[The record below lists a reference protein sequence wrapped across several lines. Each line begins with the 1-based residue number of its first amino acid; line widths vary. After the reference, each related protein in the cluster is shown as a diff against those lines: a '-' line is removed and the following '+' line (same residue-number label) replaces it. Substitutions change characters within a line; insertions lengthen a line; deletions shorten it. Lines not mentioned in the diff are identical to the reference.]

1 MEQSPIWQLMML
13 LPTVMHQASRAYMKG
28 KAVDP
33 STLKPAWKT
42 TEFWLAVITTLIG
55 ALGTFT
61 GTATP

>member
-1 MEQSPIWQLMML
+1 
-13 LPTVMHQASRAYMKG
+13 MKG

-42 TEFWLAVITTLIG
+42 TEFWLVVITTLIG